1 MDNLY
6 LTFVLVFMYE
16 STFSICRV
24 REANLSVLP
33 LGARN
38 SAPRIHRLLVKTA
51 DSETLAM

>member
-16 STFSICRV
+16 STCRV